1 MNLYKKLSAFN
12 MKLINLIQKFPY
24 IIESYVFI
32 LKLFVTKN
40 FLMIFPIYFGIY
52 STTSKILG
60 RSNCSFTWCYCAFTC
75 Y

>member
-12 MKLINLIQKFPY
+12 MKLINPIQKFPY

-40 FLMIFPIYFGIY
+40 FLMIFPICFEMY
-52 STTSKILG
+52 STLAIKALQ
-60 RSNCSFTWCYCAFTC
+60 NK
-75 Y
+75 

>member
-40 FLMIFPIYFGIY
+40 FLMIFPIFFEIY
-52 STTSKILG
+52 STLAIKALQ
-60 RSNCSFTWCYCAFTC
+60 NK
-75 Y
+75 